1 MWWLPSFVF
10 KFLRVGAYRRGG
22 HAHRRA
28 YTDTNTHRPICTQ
41 TQYVQEVWRVADH
54 SEKFNLCVIRVP
66 EGKKRENGSESEFD
80 EILTEHFLKVKKDI
94 M

>member
-1 MWWLPSFVF
+1 MYKKYGEWLITMKSSTV
-10 KFLRVGAYRRGG
+10 
-22 HAHRRA
+22 
-28 YTDTNTHRPICTQ
+28 C
-41 TQYVQEVWRVADH
+41 
-54 SEKFNLCVIRVP
+54 VP

>member
-1 MWWLPSFVF
+1 VKSS
-10 KFLRVGAYRRGG
+10 
-22 HAHRRA
+22 
-28 YTDTNTHRPICTQ
+28 TI
-41 TQYVQEVWRVADH
+41 
-54 SEKFNLCVIRVP
+54 CVIRVP

>member
-1 MWWLPSFVF
+1 MHTGV
-10 KFLRVGAYRRGG
+10 R
-22 HAHRRA
+22 
-28 YTDTNTHRPICTQ
+28 TQ
-41 TQYVQEVWRVADH
+41 TQTHTGLFAHKHNMYKKYEEWQITVK
-54 SEKFNLCVIRVP
+54 SSTICVIRVP